1 MATYGVNVHIYSG
14 IEYIEE
20 VAESQNGNASTDQN
34 RKDFKYHARMSLLSF
49 GQYKI
54 I

>member
-1 MATYGVNVHIYSG
+1 M
-14 IEYIEE
+14 EE
-20 VAESQNGNASTDQN
+20 VAESQNGNVGIDQK